1 MKNIKPIMENFTKI
15 DNRIVR
21 LPDLSFGAKGL
32 YCYMASMSHEWKFSL
47 SQISNDCGVKLVHVT
62 KYLNELFKV
71 GLVTREVVYTQTRGR
86 KYSYIV
92 NGYECL
98 KSYNLENSNLENSN
112 LENSNLENSNLENS
126 NLENSNL
133 ENSNLENSNLEN
145 SNLEIANTIE
155 DNINKK
161 KIIKE
166 ENSFK
171 EDKAPVREKAPATFK
186 APTVDDAI
194 AYFIANGYTEDSA
207 RRFFSYYDCAGWK
220 DSNGKSV
227 RNWKQKAQAV
237 WFKDENKIS
246 KPIYNRPNKQDI
258 QGETVQ
264 ERVARF
270 MRETGQVSTNE
281 EKTQNNATVEPSGGY
296 LDYLNMASDWE
307 PNQK

>member
-1 MKNIKPIMENFTKI
+1 MSKIQDANFYVTHGWMITKLKLSGRALQVYAIIYGFTQDQETEFNGSLNYIAGWLGTSNRHTVLRAIDNLIEKGLIEKRQAVFNGVTINKYVAIVPDFNGVCRNGTGCAETAQGLCRNGTGGCAETAHNIYINKNIDKNMGKDI
-15 DNRIVR
+15 D
-21 LPDLSFGAKGL
+21 K
-32 YCYMASMSHEWKFSL
+32 
-47 SQISNDCGVKLVHVT
+47 
-62 KYLNELFKV
+62 
-71 GLVTREVVYTQTRGR
+71 
-86 KYSYIV
+86 
-92 NGYECL
+92 
-98 KSYNLENSNLENSN
+98 NSTP
-112 LENSNLENSNLENS
+112 
-126 NLENSNL
+126 
-133 ENSNLENSNLEN
+133 
-145 SNLEIANTIE
+145 A
-155 DNINKK
+155 
-161 KIIKE
+161 
-166 ENSFK
+166 
-171 EDKAPVREKAPATFK
+171 REKASATFK

-246 KPIYNRPNKQDI
+246 KPIYNRPYNQDACY
-258 QGETVQ
+258 ESVE

-296 LDYLNMASDWE
+296 LDYLTMASDWE